1 MAPNNWKIDMLSC
14 RHKAF
19 IKTKYIVHHKASLQK
34 VRKSVLENILYYNT
48 VKLKI
53 KTKKRTRFWEKKL
66 K

>member
-1 MAPNNWKIDMLSC
+1 MASNNWKIELSR

-19 IKTKYIVHHKASLQK
+19 IKIKYIVHHKASLQI
-34 VRKSVLENILYYNT
+34 VRKSVLEDILYYNT
-48 VKLKI
+48 IELEI